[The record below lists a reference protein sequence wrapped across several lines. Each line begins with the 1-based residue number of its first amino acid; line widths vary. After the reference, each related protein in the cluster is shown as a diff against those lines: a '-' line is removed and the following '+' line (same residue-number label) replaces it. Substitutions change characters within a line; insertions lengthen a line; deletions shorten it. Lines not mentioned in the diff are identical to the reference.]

1 MKATVCRQNQTSGK
15 SHNEESINIHFH
27 ISIFQI
33 SILLFFKCCH
43 GGRIIHSNNLE
54 IHTGCKVCDCIKTA

>member
-1 MKATVCRQNQTSGK
+1 MKATVCRQNQTSGN

-27 ISIFQI
+27 ISIF
-33 SILLFFKCCH
+33 H

-54 IHTGCKVCDCIKTA
+54 IHTGETERAFLVVKFVTA